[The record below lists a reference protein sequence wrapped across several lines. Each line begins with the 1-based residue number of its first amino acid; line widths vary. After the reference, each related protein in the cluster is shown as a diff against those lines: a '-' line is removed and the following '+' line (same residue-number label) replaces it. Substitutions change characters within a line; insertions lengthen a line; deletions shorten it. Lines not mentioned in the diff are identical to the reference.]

1 MLSSMNKLEII
12 NSGLSKL
19 DQYKNNFRSTKI
31 IQLRRL
37 ISEKYVIRRLYLEVP
52 LQYYIIFKFK
62 MTQLHTTDIFTYI
75 TYCF

>member
-19 DQYKNNFRSTKI
+19 DQYKNNFSSTKI
-31 IQLRRL
+31 IQLRRH
-37 ISEKYVIRRLYLEVP
+37 ISEKYVIRRWYLKVH
-52 LQYYIIFKFK
+52 LQYYIILKFK
-62 MTQLHTTDIFTYI
+62 MTQLHTTDIFTNI